1 MNTRPAIIPEMAPY
15 LLTLVEKIPK
25 NIAGNRDAAANPNA
39 KATTSATQPGGSKPR
54 YPAIMIAIAAAIL
67 PAMSSLFSDIFGI
80 TTPLI
85 MSCEIDDDI
94 TNNKP
99 AAVDNAAAIPPAATK
114 AMTQFGKPAIS
125 GLAST
130 IISLSTFNSLPCQ
143 PYSNACSI

>member
-1 MNTRPAIIPEMAPY
+1 
-15 LLTLVEKIPK
+15 
-25 NIAGNRDAAANPNA
+25 
-39 KATTSATQPGGSKPR
+39 
-54 YPAIMIAIAAAIL
+54 MIAIAAAIL

-130 IISLSTFNSLPCQ
+130 IMSLSTFNSLPCQ
-143 PYSNACSI
+143 PYSMLVQYNLGFDHYKTEFGHRYFYLQTQPVQSFPISSSSRVDQYI